1 MSFVMS
7 VSFNGAKFEFCGVA
21 IVRSAQITTRN
32 GGAESY
38 EISRI

>member
-21 IVRSAQITTRN
+21 IVRAAQFLLR
-32 GGAESY
+32 
-38 EISRI
+38 